1 MNNTILEK
9 KKRVSDQV
17 LYALIQLSSF
27 LSIFIL
33 LVIIGYILYR
43 GIPAFDFS
51 YLVNTTSIINDLR
64 KLITKYPDIKIFINE
79 DIYEIKN
86 HIPINNISTTLN
98 DDIDLIVIGDY
109 LEQNIP
115 ISLLK
120 PYIYTKPIWFE
131 LRTEKEVEVIK
142 HKYEEEINRAIN

>member
-1 MNNTILEK
+1 MNRYNINSKLFYGK
-9 KKRVSDQV
+9 VGSGK
-17 LYALIQLSSF
+17 
-27 LSIFIL
+27 
-33 LVIIGYILYR
+33 
-43 GIPAFDFS
+43 
-51 YLVNTTSIINDLR
+51 TTSIINNLT

-98 DDIDLIVIGDY
+98 YDIDLIVIGDY